1 VRGNNFGW
9 RVFNLLGD
17 RAFTRGG
24 WRDAKSKSELFQQED
39 DRMGISARIGIMAV
53 AAVVAGG
60 VLLSS
65 EAINAAMS
73 AKEAIE
79 ARKQAMK
86 DMSADNKAIKAFLT
100 DGKGTTAT
108 VGDKASE
115 IAATAKQIVAL
126 FPKGSGRGDFSD
138 KETRALPKIWSDWTG
153 YENAAT
159 VMVVEAGKLAEIAK
173 TGDKGMIAE
182 QFAKMGKEG
191 CGGCH
196 KVYRGA
202 KAK

>member
-1 VRGNNFGW
+1 
-9 RVFNLLGD
+9 
-17 RAFTRGG
+17 
-24 WRDAKSKSELFQQED
+24 
-39 DRMGISARIGIMAV
+39 MGFSARLGVVAV
-53 AAVVAGG
+53 AAAVAGG

-65 EAINAAMS
+65 GAIEAAMS

-86 DMSADNKAIKAFLT
+86 DMSADNKAIAAFVK

-108 VGDKASE
+108 VADKARE
-115 IAATAKQIVAL
+115 IASTAKQIVAL
-126 FPKGSGRGDFSD
+126 FPEGSGRGDFSD
-138 KETRALPKIWSDWTG
+138 KETRALPKIWSDWSG
-153 YENAAT
+153 YEAAAT
-159 VMVVEAGKLAEIAK
+159 LLVVEAGKLAEIAK
-173 TGDKGMIAE
+173 TGDNDMIAE

-196 KVYRGA
+196 KAYRGA